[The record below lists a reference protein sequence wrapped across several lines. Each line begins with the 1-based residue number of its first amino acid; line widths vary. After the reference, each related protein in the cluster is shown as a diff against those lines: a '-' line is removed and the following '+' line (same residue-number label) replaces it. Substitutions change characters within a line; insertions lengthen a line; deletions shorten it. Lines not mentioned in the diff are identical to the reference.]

1 MNERKNV
8 SVCVYWITLRKVY
21 INVEGFQ
28 NNEANSSWKIRKS
41 SSLFIFVVSFIVL
54 VSASVR
60 ATYLSG
66 KLTCYLL
73 VEQQNYSVVVEVE

>member
-1 MNERKNV
+1 MNKKKNV
-8 SVCVYWITLRKVY
+8 SVCVYWIILRKFY
-21 INVEGFQ
+21 IKVGGFQ
-28 NNEANSSWKIRKS
+28 NNEAQMNINKN

-60 ATYLSG
+60 ATYRSG
-66 KLTCYLL
+66 KLRCYLL